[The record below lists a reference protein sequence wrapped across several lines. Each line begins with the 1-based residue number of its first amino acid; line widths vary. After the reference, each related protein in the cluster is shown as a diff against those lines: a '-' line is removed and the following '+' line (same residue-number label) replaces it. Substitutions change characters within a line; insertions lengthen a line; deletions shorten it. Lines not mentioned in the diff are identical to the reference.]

1 MIQLISKPIEDKILF
16 SQKLLREVTE
26 TFKGKQVIVT
36 IEEFN
41 PKKSDQKRKQYFA
54 GIVAPLKN
62 FLGYESK
69 DELHEDLKLTCN
81 PVERKSLHTGEILIV
96 GGSTKRFTLDQW
108 DEYKERCRKLA
119 KRLGYKLMTESEYYD
134 SITNSEDNQ
143 EAIGE
148 Q

>member
-16 SQKLLREVTE
+16 SQKLLRKATE
-26 TFKGKQVIVT
+26 IFKGKQVIVT

-41 PKKSDQKRKQYFA
+41 PKKVDQKRKQYFA
-54 GIVAPLKN
+54 GIVTPLSK
-62 FLGYESK
+62 FIGESK

-81 PVERKSLHTGEILIV
+81 PVERKSLETGEVLIV
-96 GGSTKRFTLDQW
+96 GGSTKKFTLDQW
-108 DEYKERCRKLA
+108 DDYKQRCRKLA

-134 SITNSEDNQ
+134 SISNPSDNQ
-143 EAIGE
+143 EVLGE